1 MAVATTVIYM
11 IVAFGYPFL
20 VRILPRSR
28 LAPSDLRLVYL
39 DGHGLLREALAQC
52 SQRGFSISD
61 LEVSHDRDG
70 AHNGHPRH
78 VTVDLEVS
86 RARVRDRARVRVER
100 ARGVVSVHA
109 GDANEFSY

>member
-1 MAVATTVIYM
+1 MASGGALPLVAVATTVIYM
-11 IVAFGYPFL
+11 IVAFG

-28 LAPSDLRLVYL
+28 FAPSDLRLVYL
-39 DGHGLLREALAQC
+39 DGHGLLLEALAQC

-78 VTVDLEVS
+78 VTVDLEV
-86 RARVRDRARVRVER
+86 
-100 ARGVVSVHA
+100 RGQGSVTELA
-109 GDANEFSY
+109 SELNELEGS